1 MGGGVPSAALARRV
15 GRENGGS
22 SGGGDADGDRSDAPV
37 GLTPTPQLPA
47 GRPGRTQVT
56 GGASA
61 NGRGARDAPRLARA
75 RVDGGLRASA
85 WAACAARVR
94 RWVRIWSTTDA

>member
-37 GLTPTPQLPA
+37 
-47 GRPGRTQVT
+47 
-56 GGASA
+56 
-61 NGRGARDAPRLARA
+61 
-75 RVDGGLRASA
+75 
-85 WAACAARVR
+85 R
-94 RWVRIWSTTDA
+94 RWVRIWSITDVWVMTATRRIVTWHTSHRTAS